1 MFKPDSVKNAHFGQN
16 YLHTLDGCKIITPLR
31 RLDNIIHS
39 WTRRDMDLKHLHA
52 AIGQMI
58 DFGVDFY
65 FPVDADDREDYVAR
79 LNEKF
84 DLDLQTDW
92 RPQGGQQKSGD
103 FEPKYPEYADMIR
116 EDYTD
121 WFEQFYGQG

>member
-1 MFKPDSVKNAHFGQN
+1 
-16 YLHTLDGCKIITPLR
+16 
-31 RLDNIIHS
+31 
-39 WTRRDMDLKHLHA
+39 MDLKHLHA

-65 FPVDADDREDYVAR
+65 FPVDADDRADYLAR